1 LIKCPPPVFTLR
13 PLRPW
18 REVSSAS
25 VRFRT
30 HWDVIAA
37 TDFFTVE
44 VWTPAGLVRYH
55 VLFVIRLATRE
66 IKIAGIVPEPEG
78 HWMNQM
84 ARNLTD
90 AAYGFLQGCRFLI
103 QDRSSLFTEQFRE
116 TLRSAGVESLKLPAR
131 SPNLNAYAE
140 RFVRT
145 IKESCLDNMILFGEA
160 SLREAVSQFVEH
172 YHRERNHQGLENKI
186 IRPEFPEFPQTGTIR
201 SRQRLGGLL
210 RYYYRD
216 VA

>member
-1 LIKCPPPVFTLR
+1 MNRRQQVVIEYLQEELRVLQEQLGKRPRFTDDQRRRLT
-13 PLRPW
+13 
-18 REVSSAS
+18 VKGKS
-25 VRFRT
+25 VGRKGMTWKEFLRT

-37 TDFFTVE
+37 TDFLTAE

-90 AAYGFLQGCRFLI
+90 AADGFLRGYRYLI

-131 SPNLNAYAE
+131 SPNLNAHAE

-145 IKESCLDNMILFGEA
+145 IKGSKKFHQTLLVRHMDDTI
-160 SLREAVSQFVEH
+160 V
-172 YHRERNHQGLENKI
+172 RNCWPKA
-186 IRPEFPEFPQTGTIR
+186 F
-201 SRQRLGGLL
+201 
-210 RYYYRD
+210 
-216 VA
+216 